1 LYLSLTTV
9 AASFHSL
16 ILGVFQDRGEL
27 AFLVGTVDIDLQ
39 RRTPN
44 ISSRQKTPTFSLDR
58 ILPANY
64 NTGGLTYFDLN
75 TLHSAIV
82 HISGITHHHL
92 SARNTLH
99 V

>member
-1 LYLSLTTV
+1 
-9 AASFHSL
+9 
-16 ILGVFQDRGEL
+16 VFQDRGEL

-44 ISSRQKTPTFSLDR
+44 LLHGKDPDLFFNR

-82 HISGITHHHL
+82 HHFVCTQYFTCVTTPQHL
-92 SARNTLH
+92 EKQIAWKLKHPSLPKH
-99 V
+99 PKL